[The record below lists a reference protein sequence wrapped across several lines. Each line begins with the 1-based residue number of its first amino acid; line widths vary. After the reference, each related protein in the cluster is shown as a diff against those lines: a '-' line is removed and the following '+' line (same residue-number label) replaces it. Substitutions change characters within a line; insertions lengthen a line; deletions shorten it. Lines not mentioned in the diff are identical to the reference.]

1 MAEAYVTPAGVLI
14 PKEIFEAGPEDRI
27 IVRKVYDYIVVRKVS
42 HPVERFAETMEEI
55 DKHMSYEDVKAM
67 RRESE
72 RKLTTRLGG
81 KKGTL
86 RFRISDFGFRIET
99 P

>member
-42 HPVERFAETMEEI
+42 HPVERFAE
-55 DKHMSYEDVKAM
+55 AM
-67 RRESE
+67 GIAASSMTGPSPVADSSSMASPLAIRTVAVGIVVVPI
-72 RKLTTRLGG
+72 LTCR
-81 KKGTL
+81 
-86 RFRISDFGFRIET
+86 
-99 P
+99 